1 MTVVAMLTLSE
12 SSVRSLL
19 KLYDSRSKVFLF
31 GLWAVNLMAKNQ
43 YSQNES
49 FNAQAAHEK
58 ISC

>member
-31 GLWAVNLMAKNQ
+31 GLWTVNLMAKNQ

-49 FNAQAAHEK
+49 FNA
-58 ISC
+58 